1 MMLYFVMSHHDDARP
16 LINYFGLKKDVAP
29 SPFPIFRAQDVA
41 LCISG
46 SGRASTAA
54 ATAYLLTR
62 WGRDGL
68 FVHLEP
74 WPGKC
79 DVVLYPNILVD
90 LKEVV
95 YQEMLYKPPPFM
107 EEVFIEDV
115 EGVYAYNAASH
126 FLPLKQIIILKT
138 PDRVDER
145 TLSWLDTIRMS
156 LKAFGMTAFPISM
169 LKKGQPLTE

>member
-1 MMLYFVMSHHDDARP
+1 MTLYFVMANHDDARP
-16 LINYFGLKKDVAP
+16 VIKYFELKKDVAP
-29 SPFPIFRAQDVA
+29 CPFPVFRAQNVV

-46 SGRASTAA
+46 HGRGNTAA

-62 WGRDGL
+62 WGKDGL

-79 DVVLYPNILVD
+79 DVVLYPNIIVD
-90 LKEVV
+90 LKEMV
-95 YQEMLYKPPPFM
+95 YQEMLYKLPPFV

-115 EGVYAYNAASH
+115 EGVYALTTASH
-126 FLPLKQIIILKT
+126 FLPLKQIMILKT

-145 TLSWLDTIRMS
+145 TLSWLETICFNLRF
-156 LKAFGMTAFPISM
+156 L
-169 LKKGQPLTE
+169 